1 MLQSSGWVLLL
12 AQLPASPSSPR
23 VTLWRRAR
31 AAGAAGLQNGAWV
44 LPRTDAHV
52 QLFDQLAEAVRKQD
66 GSAFVLTAAPAAE
79 DAVGTDEQIVA
90 RFRADRAREYDEFA
104 ERCSELL
111 GEIDKETQ
119 RTKFT
124 FAELEEIEQ
133 DLDKLVGWLDKI
145 TARDFFPDEHVTA
158 ATERLQRCRQALEGF
173 ARAVYDAEG
182 LSAPTG
188 DSGQVGRSGDAGDSG
203 RARS

>member
-1 MLQSSGWVLLL
+1 M
-12 AQLPASPSSPR
+12 
-23 VTLWRRAR
+23 TLWRRAR

-44 LPRTDAHV
+44 LPHTDAHAR
-52 QLFDQLAEAVRKQD
+52 LFAQLAETVRKQE
-66 GSAFVLTAAPAAE
+66 GSAFVLTASPADE
-79 DAVGTDEQIVA
+79 DTAGTDEEIVA

-104 ERCSELL
+104 ERCTELL

-119 RTKFT
+119 RAKFT

-182 LSAPTG
+182 LSAPG
-188 DSGQVGRSGDAGDSG
+188 SGQVDDSG
-203 RARS
+203 RDS